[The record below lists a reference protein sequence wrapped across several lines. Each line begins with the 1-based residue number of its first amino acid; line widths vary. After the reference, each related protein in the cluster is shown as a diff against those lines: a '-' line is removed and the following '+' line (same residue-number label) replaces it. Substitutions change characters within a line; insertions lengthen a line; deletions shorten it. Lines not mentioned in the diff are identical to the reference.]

1 MVIINNL
8 TPNNNRYGWSFMR
21 KLVCVIG
28 CIAVLLNSFTVSAYN
43 ISAKA
48 AVVIDGYTGEILYS
62 QNCDERLSMASTTKI
77 MTALLL
83 CELGGDLS
91 KEIVAT
97 REMVTVEGSSM
108 GLMVGDTV
116 SYHDL
121 LYGMMLASGNDAANT
136 TAIALAG
143 SVSKFVDIMNERA
156 EKMGLKN
163 THFVTPSGLDADE
176 HYTTA
181 YELALIAKEA
191 LSNEN
196 FAKAAASQSA
206 RLSYGNPPYNRTLT
220 NHNKLLKMYDDIVGV
235 KTGFTKK
242 SGRCLVSAS
251 KKDGKFVIAVTL
263 NDGNDW
269 SDHRMLLDLG
279 LSLIETKYFSPE
291 NNQLDIYTV
300 NGNKITAE
308 IPATTIN
315 VTENSKVT
323 YKIYMPAFLYEPTKK
338 GQQIGHICY
347 YCNENI
353 VSDIPIISNK
363 DINDSNNRFIL
374 FFEIFKIILLSV

>member
-1 MVIINNL
+1 MKRLICIILCATVLSNVLITNS
-8 TPNNNRYGWSFMR
+8 YG
-21 KLVCVIG
+21 
-28 CIAVLLNSFTVSAYN
+28 

-48 AVVIDGYTGEILYS
+48 AVVIDGVTGEILYS
-62 QNCDERLSMASTTKI
+62 QNCDEKLPMASTTKI

-91 KEIVAT
+91 KEIVTT

-108 GLMVGDTV
+108 GLQVGDTV

-143 SVSKFVDIMNERA
+143 SVSKFVDIMNDRA
-156 EKMGLKN
+156 DKMGLKS
-163 THFVTPSGLDADE
+163 TRFVTPSGLDADE

-191 LSNEN
+191 LSNDE

-206 RLSYGNPPYNRTLT
+206 RLCYGNPPYNRTLT
-220 NHNKLLKMYDDIVGV
+220 NHNKLLKMYDDVVGV

-269 SDHRMLLDLG
+269 QDHRTLLDLG
-279 LSLIETKYFSPE
+279 LSLINARCFSPKE
-291 NNQLDIYTV
+291 NIISLTTTGNVCVNANLPSATICIPEDTKVDYIIKCQNILYLPINKGDTVGTIDYVSNKNVLCQLPIV
-300 NGNKITAE
+300 SSE
-308 IPATTIN
+308 TIN
-315 VTENSKVT
+315 
-323 YKIYMPAFLYEPTKK
+323 TK
-338 GQQIGHICY
+338 Q
-347 YCNENI
+347 
-353 VSDIPIISNK
+353 NK
-363 DINDSNNRFIL
+363 FVLLIQLFKAIL
-374 FFEIFKIILLSV
+374 SQF

>member
-97 REMVTVEGSSM
+97 REMATVEGSS
-108 GLMVGDTV
+108 
-116 SYHDL
+116 
-121 LYGMMLASGNDAANT
+121 MLASGNDAANT

-196 FAKAAASQSA
+196 FAKADSEE
-206 RLSYGNPPYNRTLT
+206 RKR
-220 NHNKLLKMYDDIVGV
+220 H
-235 KTGFTKK
+235 
-242 SGRCLVSAS
+242 
-251 KKDGKFVIAVTL
+251 
-263 NDGNDW
+263 
-269 SDHRMLLDLG
+269 
-279 LSLIETKYFSPE
+279 LIEELTK
-291 NNQLDIYTV
+291 
-300 NGNKITAE
+300 
-308 IPATTIN
+308 
-315 VTENSKVT
+315 
-323 YKIYMPAFLYEPTKK
+323 
-338 GQQIGHICY
+338 
-347 YCNENI
+347 
-353 VSDIPIISNK
+353 
-363 DINDSNNRFIL
+363 
-374 FFEIFKIILLSV
+374 

>member
-1 MVIINNL
+1 MKKIICL
-8 TPNNNRYGWSFMR
+8 FI
-21 KLVCVIG
+21 CF
-28 CIAVLLNSFTVSAYN
+28 ALLSVTFTVSAHN

-48 AVVIDGYTGEILYS
+48 AVVINGDTGEILYS
-62 QNCDERLSMASTTKI
+62 LNCDKRLPMASTTKI

-91 KEIVAT
+91 REIVTT

-108 GLMVGDTV
+108 GLQVGDTV

-136 TAIALAG
+136 TAIALG
-143 SVSKFVDIMNERA
+143 GDVSTFVDMMNERA
-156 EKMGLKN
+156 KAMGLKD

-181 YELALIAKEA
+181 YELSLIAKEA

-269 SDHRMLLDLG
+269 QDHRTLLDLG
-279 LSLIETKYFSPE
+279 LSLIESKMFSPQE
-291 NNQLDIYTV
+291 NATSVDVTDGTKLNVSIPSATINITENSTV
-300 NGNKITAE
+300 NYLINLPVFIYAPIKKGEPIGNISYYCNDALISDLQITAE
-308 IPATTIN
+308 
-315 VTENSKVT
+315 
-323 YKIYMPAFLYEPTKK
+323 
-338 GQQIGHICY
+338 Q
-347 YCNENI
+347 
-353 VSDIPIISNK
+353 DISYTQNK
-363 DINDSNNRFIL
+363 LIL
-374 FFEIFKIILLSV
+374 FFEILKSILSQV

>member
-1 MVIINNL
+1 MK
-8 TPNNNRYGWSFMR
+8 
-21 KLVCVIG
+21 KLICVVA
-28 CIAVLLNSFTVSAYN
+28 CITILLNASTVSAYS

-62 QNCDERLSMASTTKI
+62 QNSDERLPMASTTKI

-83 CELGGDLS
+83 CELGGDLTQ
-91 KEIVAT
+91 EIVTT

-108 GLMVGDTV
+108 GLQVGDTV

-136 TAIALAG
+136 TAIALGG
-143 SVSKFVDIMNERA
+143 SVSKFVDLMNERA
-156 EKMGLKN
+156 NEMGLNN

-181 YELALIAKEA
+181 YELAVIAKEA
-191 LSNEN
+191 LANEN
-196 FAKAAASQSA
+196 FAKAAASQTA
-206 RLSYGNPPYNRTLT
+206 RLCYGNPPYNRTLT

-251 KKDGKFVIAVTL
+251 KKDGKLVIAVTL

-269 SDHRMLLDLG
+269 ADHRTLLDLG
-279 LSLIETKYFSPE
+279 LSLIETKQFSPQ
-291 NNQLDIYTV
+291 NSQVDIYTACD
-300 NGNKITAE
+300 NKLTAD
-308 IPATTIN
+308 IPSAAVN
-315 VTENSKVT
+315 VTQNSKVT
-323 YKIYMPAFLYEPTKK
+323 YQIYMPAFLYEPVKN
-338 GQQIGHICY
+338 GEQIGHICY
-347 YCNENI
+347 YNNEKI
-353 VSDIPIISNK
+353 VSDVPITSNV
-363 DINDSNNRFIL
+363 DINGSKNKYIL
-374 FFEIFKIILLSV
+374 FLEIFKGIISCI